1 MYQEDS
7 SISVTLPVIEEPI
20 SSLLVASEDPVND
33 ENDVATTQVELQTS
47 TRLNQNNFKNL
58 EVEAPVIGN
67 KVSALTYDVNYSPL
81 CTKLNINTLYKVAIT
96 AGNTYCIYFDIPT
109 NSRTQ
114 FLAQQQTA
122 TRQIHADLFQDIPG
136 NYTFTLLNSS
146 NSSGSEDNILQY
158 TEAGHY
164 YYQFYAT
171 SSDGGN
177 IQVVAAVNTSID
189 QYEPNDTL
197 TQSKR
202 LESGK
207 YNKTIAHIDNPAEY
221 DYFNY
226 HAAQGQDV
234 VVGLY
239 DDHGTHQW
247 KLELLQPSGWQEL
260 DLNQRWDLHNL
271 DPNTVINIRVRHDDS
286 KPFVA
291 SYYRLLF
298 GPKIS
303 DITDY
308 EVNAPDNEVLI
319 RMTYVPGHPYYTSQV
334 HKNMDWRI
342 KVLDSENQP
351 IEGVKVNLLYGTTD
365 LGSKSTTDYTS
376 NDGYVRKSESL
387 PACSGNVTATHQE
400 NFGPYAGTYKTEFDV
415 GAWIMVLPDTTA
427 DDDIGVGSPTGNQVT
442 LAHICKQTLQ

>member
-1 MYQEDS
+1 M
-7 SISVTLPVIEEPI
+7 IEEPI

-146 NSSGSEDNILQY
+146 DSSGSEDNILQY

-189 QYEPNDTL
+189 QYEPNDTV

-239 DDHGTHQW
+239 
-247 KLELLQPSGWQEL
+247 
-260 DLNQRWDLHNL
+260 
-271 DPNTVINIRVRHDDS
+271 DDS

-351 IEGVKVNLLYGTTD
+351 I
-365 LGSKSTTDYTS
+365 
-376 NDGYVRKSESL
+376 
-387 PACSGNVTATHQE
+387 HQE
-400 NFGPYAGTYKTEFDV
+400 KFGPYAGTYKTEFDV